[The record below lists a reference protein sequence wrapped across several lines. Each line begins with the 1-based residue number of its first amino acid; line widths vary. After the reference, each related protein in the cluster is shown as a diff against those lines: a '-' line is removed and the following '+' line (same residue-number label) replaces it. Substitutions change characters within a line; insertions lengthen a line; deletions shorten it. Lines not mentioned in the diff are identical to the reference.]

1 MVINIVLW
9 ILFGA
14 VIGWLTSILIKR
26 DVEMA
31 TLANVIIGMAG
42 AVIGGFLMGLSGAPG
57 ISGVDISSLIV
68 AVVGAL
74 MLLFAVGSLNPA

>member
-1 MVINIVLW
+1 MVINVVLW
-9 ILFGA
+9 VLFGA
-14 VIGWLTSILIKR
+14 LIGWITSLLIKR

-31 TLANVIIGMAG
+31 TLTNVIIGMAG

-57 ISGVDISSLIV
+57 MSGVDIASLVV
-68 AVVGAL
+68 AVIGAF